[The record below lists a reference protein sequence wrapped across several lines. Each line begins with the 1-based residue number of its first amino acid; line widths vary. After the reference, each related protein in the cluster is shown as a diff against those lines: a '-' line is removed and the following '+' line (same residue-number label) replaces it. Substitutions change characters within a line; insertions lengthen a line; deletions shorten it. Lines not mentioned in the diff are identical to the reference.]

1 MNTYILIISLIV
13 ISELLVLIR
22 GNERVP
28 VVAV

>member
-1 MNTYILIISLIV
+1 MNATILIISLIV

-22 GNERVP
+22 GKERVP

>member
-1 MNTYILIISLIV
+1 MNAYILIISLVV

>member
-1 MNTYILIISLIV
+1 MNATILIISLIV

>member
-1 MNTYILIISLIV
+1 MNAYILIISLIV